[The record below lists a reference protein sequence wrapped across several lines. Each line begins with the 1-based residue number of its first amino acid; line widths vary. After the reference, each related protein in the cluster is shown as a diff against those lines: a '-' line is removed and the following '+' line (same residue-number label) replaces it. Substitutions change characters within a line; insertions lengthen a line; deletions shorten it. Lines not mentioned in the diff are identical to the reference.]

1 MPTFTKEL
9 AAMEA
14 RISKHMNDDH
24 SDSLL
29 AWAHFYAKLPT
40 ATHATATTLTDQGF
54 GLDVKLANGTVT
66 PVIIPFDPPLKS
78 ASDVRKVAVAMHFA
92 AYNALGFRY
101 KLTMGFYSGVA
112 RMAWTHMPAR
122 IKLGLVG
129 FAAASVVTVAAC
141 VFRLR
146 PALPP
151 PPPVAF
157 VPAEAFAG
165 SRAGYI
171 FKMGST
177 GLGYYLDS
185 CVRPVMT
192 AASKNKYGFTAIS

>member
-1 MPTFTKEL
+1 
-9 AAMEA
+9 MEA

-54 GLDVKLANGTVT
+54 GLDVTLANGTVT
-66 PVIIPFDPPLKS
+66 PATIPFDPPLKS

-122 IKLGLVG
+122 ICDGKRCHRRGMRVQVASRASTASARGLR
-129 FAAASVVTVAAC
+129 ASGSIRRIAS
-141 VFRLR
+141 RIHLQDGIHWPRLLSRQLR
-146 PALPP
+146 PACGDCRLQ
-151 PPPVAF
+151 
-157 VPAEAFAG
+157 EQ
-165 SRAGYI
+165 
-171 FKMGST
+171 
-177 GLGYYLDS
+177 
-185 CVRPVMT
+185 VR
-192 AASKNKYGFTAIS
+192 I